1 MYFVSATIAAF
12 ACGTHFA
19 WTSPSIP
26 ILISEDF
33 HINITKEEASYIPVI
48 GPVGNIIGAPLTAI
62 LANQFGRKPTVL
74 LIAVPHIISWIIIG
88 LAHQTWLFYLARFIA
103 GLSEGAVF
111 IVIPMYCGEVSEP
124 KIRGVLGSSV
134 SVSFIS
140 GILFI
145 NCIGPY
151 FSIMTS
157 AFVCIVFPV
166 LLLSVFCWMPETP
179 YYLIMKGRVEEARK
193 SLQFLRKLDNVDG
206 ELNKLKND
214 VERQLS
220 EPGSFKDLFTIRSN
234 LKALLIMLGLRTT
247 QQFSGVSAFG
257 LNTHTIFRQAGE
269 NISANMSVIIY
280 TIVQI
285 LLTFFGSFFI
295 DKYGRKP
302 ILLLSCLGSTFV
314 LAITAIYFY
323 LKEMTNYDIS
333 SIYWLPL
340 AGMLTY
346 VCLFSIGLGT
356 VPNLM
361 LGELFSASVKGK
373 SLFILN
379 IYYAILIS
387 TISKFYQAMAD
398 YFGMYVPFAV
408 FAACCLLG
416 SLFSHFCV
424 PETKGKSLEEIQQYL
439 KGHQERKE
447 EEQV

>member
-1 MYFVSATIAAF
+1 MN
-12 ACGTHFA
+12 
-19 WTSPSIP
+19 
-26 ILISEDF
+26 IS
-33 HINITKEEASYIPVI
+33 KEEASYIPVI
-48 GPVGNIIGAPLTAI
+48 GPVGNIIGAPLTAL
-62 LANQFGRKPTVL
+62 LAGVYGRKPTVL
-74 LIAVPHIISWIIIG
+74 LIAVPHIISWLII
-88 LAHQTWLFYLARFIA
+88 AFANSTWLFYLARFIA

-124 KIRGVLGSSV
+124 KIRGVLGSAV
-134 SVSFIS
+134 SVAFIS

-151 FSIMTS
+151 FSITFS
-157 AFVCIVFPV
+157 AFVCIIFPFV
-166 LLLSVFCWMPETP
+166 LLTVFCWMPETP
-179 YYLIMKGRVEEARK
+179 YYLIMKGKIPEARK
-193 SLQFLRKLDNVDG
+193 SLQFLRGMNNVEPELTKLTA
-206 ELNKLKND
+206 D

-220 EPGSFKDLFTIRSN
+220 EPGSMKDLFTIKSN
-234 LKALLIMLGLRTT
+234 LKALAILIGLRTT

-295 DKYGRKP
+295 DKFGRKP
-302 ILLLSCLGSTFV
+302 VLLLSCLGSTFV
-314 LAITAIYFY
+314 LAVTSIYFY
-323 LKEMTNYDIS
+323 LKEMTDYDIS

-398 YFGMYVPFAV
+398 NFGMYVPFAV

-416 SLFSHFCV
+416 CLFSHFCV
-424 PETKGKSLEEIQQYL
+424 PETKGKTLEEIQQYL
-439 KGHQERKE
+439 KGHNENNEVERC
-447 EEQV
+447 